1 MSEEMTL
8 FDDLTSIK
16 NAKTAE
22 IVDISD
28 LELDFEYTP
37 AEIKIKHKTEFEQA
51 LKMYKAKYDGY
62 VVTAETF
69 EADAKVRAKLNTLEK
84 NAKNIIKDKLSEYSK
99 PLDDVKK
106 WIDDLLNPI
115 KEIRDDI
122 DKGVK
127 EFEEAERL
135 KRAKTIEDTFAE
147 TIKESGIDIDIR
159 IFTESFDN
167 FSKKKYF
174 MADNIKVNTA
184 TKQTIK
190 DMVAEEVA
198 KKQEHE
204 QALIKISEAAAKAN
218 FGAASYIRQFEN
230 GASLADILQAIA
242 DDLALAEKVREE
254 ERRKAELTKRIEEI
268 TAIAESK
275 GLNPK
280 KYADMLESGVSA
292 LAVHEELVNDARKWQ
307 EEQDRMEQEFLDQHG
322 AVCGNAKNRPNSDK
336 IQRENVSEGKS
347 TTEQKNASEDKIELN
362 KKVVKWQGD
371 FRITFPDGETAKLFG
386 GKGGLYEQYR
396 VVVEKLGEWVKLD

>member
-8 FDDLTSIK
+8 FDDLASIK

-69 EADAKVRAKLNTLEK
+69 EADAKVRAKLNKLEK

-135 KRAKTIEDTFAE
+135 KRAKTIKDTFAE

-174 MADNIKVNTA
+174 MADNIKVNTD

-204 QALIKISEAAAKAN
+204 QALIKISDAAAKAN
-218 FGAASYIRQFEN
+218 FGAVSYIKQFEN

-254 ERRKAELTKRIEEI
+254 ERRKSELTKRIEEM
-268 TAIAESK
+268 TVLASTR
-275 GLNPK
+275 GLDPK
-280 KYADMLESGVSA
+280 KYQKLLETGAPASE
-292 LAVHEELVNDARKWQ
+292 VHSVLMDDFHEMESQK
-307 EEQDRMEQEFLDQHG
+307 EQDAERVQIQTRTPRNERLDNGVDNYATQ
-322 AVCGNAKNRPNSDK
+322 
-336 IQRENVSEGKS
+336 QQNVSETKLEGNFDV
-347 TTEQKNASEDKIELN
+347 T
-362 KKVVKWQGD
+362 KWQGD
-371 FRITFPDGETAKLFG
+371 FKLTFPDAATAKLFG
-386 GKGGLYEQYR
+386 GKGGLYEQHK

>member
-1 MSEEMTL
+1 MTL

-16 NAKTAE
+16 TAKTAK

-159 IFTESFDN
+159 IFAESFDN

-198 KKQEHE
+198 KKQEYE

-254 ERRKAELTKRIEEI
+254 ERRKAELTKRIEEM
-268 TAIAESK
+268 TVLASTR
-275 GLNPK
+275 GLDPK
-280 KYADMLESGVSA
+280 KYQKLLEAEAPASE
-292 LAVHEELVNDARKWQ
+292 VHSVLMDDFHEMESQK
-307 EEQDRMEQEFLDQHG
+307 EQDAGRAQIQTTAPQNERLDNGMDNH
-322 AVCGNAKNRPNSDK
+322 
-336 IQRENVSEGKS
+336 
-347 TTEQKNASEDKIELN
+347 TTQQQNASETKLEGNSD
-362 KKVVKWQGD
+362 VTKWQGD
-371 FRITFPDGETAKLFG
+371 FKLTFPDAATAKLFG
-386 GKGGLYEQYR
+386 GKGGLYEQHK

>member
-16 NAKTAE
+16 TAKTAE

-254 ERRKAELTKRIEEI
+254 ERRKAELTKRIEEM
-268 TAIAESK
+268 TVLASTR
-275 GLNPK
+275 GLDPK
-280 KYADMLESGVSA
+280 KYQKLLETEVPASE
-292 LAVHEELVNDARKWQ
+292 VHSVLMDDFHEMESQK
-307 EEQDRMEQEFLDQHG
+307 EQDAERAQIQTTAPQNERLDNGMDNHTTQ
-322 AVCGNAKNRPNSDK
+322 
-336 IQRENVSEGKS
+336 QQNVSETKLEGNS
-347 TTEQKNASEDKIELN
+347 DVT
-362 KKVVKWQGD
+362 KWQGD
-371 FRITFPDGETAKLFG
+371 FKLTFPDAATAKLFG